1 MPKTGLS
8 HIDKSLSTCKGDAF
22 TETFRILEFHLVII
36 YYGRYFLLFHFLS
49 TQLRT
54 SI

>member
-22 TETFRILEFHLVII
+22 TETFHILGFHL
-36 YYGRYFLLFHFLS
+36 LLYTMVDTSCYSLSFH
-49 TQLRT
+49 TT
-54 SI
+54 